1 MAREMPTEG
10 QIIKWFD
17 SLSNWGRWGKD
28 DVLGTLNLITAEKR
42 KQAAG
47 LVREG
52 VTVSCARPITYE
64 TTSDTLFPSRH
75 FMMSSGEAEPAP
87 DSYGRSNILD
97 AFLFAPHGTT
107 ITHLDAPSHTLWRSS
122 PSKPRTLYN
131 GQPDKAVKTADGAT
145 VGSVEIAGGG
155 IVTRGVLLDIVGLYD
170 VEWLEP
176 GTAIFPEDL
185 DAAEGRQGVRV
196 EAGDILFVRT
206 GHLKRRNK
214 MGPVDPPNK
223 WSGLQAAC
231 LPWLRERDVA
241 VLSCDSAQDVSPFQ
255 YPNIG
260 SPIHGVG
267 MAGLGLWLLDNSN
280 QEELVEVCAS
290 LGRWEFLVSV
300 GPLKWQ
306 NATGSPVNPIAMF

>member
-1 MAREMPTEG
+1 MAREMPSEG
-10 QIIKWFD
+10 QIIEWFD
-17 SLSNWGRWGKD
+17 SLSNWGRWGQD
-28 DVLGTLNLITAEKR
+28 DVLGTLNLITPEKR
-42 KQAAG
+42 KIAAG

-52 VTVSCARPITYE
+52 VTVSCARTITYGAAP
-64 TTSDTLFPSRH
+64 DALFPSHH

-87 DSYGRSNILD
+87 DFFGRSNVMD
-97 AFLFAPHGTT
+97 AFVFAPHGTT

-122 PSKPRTLYN
+122 PSSPRTMYN
-131 GQPDKAVKTADGAT
+131 GQPDKGVKTSDGAT
-145 VGSVEIAGGG
+145 VGSIEIAGGG
-155 IVTRGVLLDIVGLYD
+155 IVTRGVLLDIVGLYG

-176 GTAIFPEDL
+176 GTSIFPEDL
-185 DAAEGRQGVRV
+185 DAAEVRQGIRV
-196 EAGDILFVRT
+196 EPGDLVFVRT
-206 GHLKRRNK
+206 GHLKRRNQ
-214 MGPVDPPNK
+214 MGPVDPPIK

-267 MAGLGLWLLDNSN
+267 MAGLGLWLVDNSN
-280 QEELVEVCAS
+280 QEELVEVCER
-290 LGRWEFLVSV
+290 LDRWEFLVSV